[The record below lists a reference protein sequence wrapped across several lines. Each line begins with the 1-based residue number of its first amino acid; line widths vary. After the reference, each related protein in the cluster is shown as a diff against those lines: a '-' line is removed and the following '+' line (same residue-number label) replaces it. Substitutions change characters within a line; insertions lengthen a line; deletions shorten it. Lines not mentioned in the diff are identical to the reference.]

1 MFDRLVKKDG
11 LMRAAVII
19 LIGSILFLTLNVL
32 TTDKDGRRQ
41 IIDNDGGTEE
51 RLCSVLSGIRGAGQ
65 VEVMVDYS
73 DDLQVSGVIV
83 TAEGG
88 GDPVVASSLTR
99 AVTTL
104 YGIPVSRVIVFEK
117 EQEE

>member
-11 LMRAAVII
+11 LMRAAVI
-19 LIGSILFLTLNVL
+19 LLVGSILFLTLNVL

-51 RLCSVLSGIRGAGQ
+51 RLCSVLSGISGAGE
-65 VEVMVDYS
+65 VEVMVQYDVK
-73 DDLQVSGVIV
+73 DQVSGVIV

-88 GDPVVASSLTR
+88 SDPVVANDLTR